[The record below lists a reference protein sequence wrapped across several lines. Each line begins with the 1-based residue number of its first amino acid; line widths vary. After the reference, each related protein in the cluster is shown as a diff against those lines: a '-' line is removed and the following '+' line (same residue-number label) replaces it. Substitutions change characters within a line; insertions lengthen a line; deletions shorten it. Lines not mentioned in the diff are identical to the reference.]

1 MLKVDDL
8 KKQIKSAFSEYIPL
22 ALETC
27 FKNSSPIRSEIS
39 DRMAENFAKQ
49 FDEMVSDP
57 LAESLANAIDY
68 YIRNADITGFIIT
81 NGSSTTHTV
90 TINPP
95 PTPITGGKIPNT
107 LGIN

>member
-8 KKQIKSAFSEYIPL
+8 KSQIKSALSEYIPL

-27 FKNSSPIRSEIS
+27 FKNSSPIRSESS
-39 DRMAENFAKQ
+39 DKMAEDFAKQ
-49 FDEMVSDP
+49 FDEIVSEP
-57 LAESLANAIDY
+57 LAQSIASAIDY

-81 NGSSTTHTV
+81 NGSPTTHTT

-95 PTPITGGKIPNT
+95 PTPIMGGKIPNT